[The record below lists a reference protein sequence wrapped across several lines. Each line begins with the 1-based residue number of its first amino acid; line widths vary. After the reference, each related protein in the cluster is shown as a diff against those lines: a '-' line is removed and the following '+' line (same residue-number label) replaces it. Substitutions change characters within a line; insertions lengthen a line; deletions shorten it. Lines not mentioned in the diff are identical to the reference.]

1 MKIEQHQLDYNCD
14 VKYPQEQVVDIEL
27 IKVQFC
33 LKPLILAQ
41 PLKFPLKCDFLGL
54 GYEIER

>member
-1 MKIEQHQLDYNCD
+1 MKIEQHQLDHDSN

-27 IKVQFC
+27 IEVQFC

-41 PLKFPLKCDFLGL
+41 PLKFPLKCDLF
-54 GYEIER
+54 